1 MHWYLLLLRRGKAR
15 GYYGR
20 GHDRRGGER
29 RGQERRGGERRKE
42 RGRTGGRDGK
52 REGDAPSL
60 TQIPG
65 STPALFLMN
74 ENLKTPHGL
83 QCKNSFYTKLI
94 IDNIITLH
102 IHFYKK
108 KLFFVKYGH
117 FYIKKTILNIYRPL

>member
-1 MHWYLLLLRRGKAR
+1 M
-15 GYYGR
+15 
-20 GHDRRGGER
+20 GGD
-29 RGQERRGGERRKE
+29 
-42 RGRTGGRDGK
+42 RTGGEGK
-52 REGDAPSL
+52 GGDRKGGEGKGERKGEGQGGETGRGREMPPSL